1 MSLINLKEK
10 LLVIGGSG
18 LVGST
23 IISNTHNYYDIKFT
37 YNKNKF
43 VHPNIESFE
52 VDLLDDRNIIA
63 NILEK
68 FKPKYVI
75 HTAAHPSVD
84 LCETNPQLANKL
96 HIDIT
101 NNIAKIC
108 SSLNSKLVYFST
120 DAVFDGL
127 IKKKYTESDLPNPI
141 NYYGKTKL
149 SAEKIILNESKDN
162 VVLRTAVIYGLHK
175 KSRFTNWI
183 IDSLKEKKSVDP
195 HVDQYNT
202 PTLVDDLSKAVMQI
216 LLMNLSGLFHATGKT
231 CVSRYEFACLIA
243 DIFNFEKSLIKPV
256 TSLEKKQDAPRPKF
270 TCLDSSLLETKIGFT
285 FHDLDSGIRYIKGKS
300 QNS

>member
-23 IISNTHNYYDIKFT
+23 IISSTHNYYDIKFT

-43 VHPNIESFE
+43 VHPNTESFE
-52 VDLLDDRNIIA
+52 VDLLDDKNIIA

-84 LCETNPQLANKL
+84 LCETEPQLANKL
-96 HIDIT
+96 HIDVT
-101 NNIAKIC
+101 NDIANIC
-108 SSLNSKLVYFST
+108 SSINSKLVYFST
-120 DAVFDGL
+120 DAVFDGH

-149 SAEKIILNESKDN
+149 DAEKIILNESKDN
-162 VVLRTAVIYGLHK
+162 VVLRTAVIYGWHK

-202 PTLVDDLSKAVMQI
+202 PTLVDDLSEAVMQI
-216 LLMNLSGLFHATGKT
+216 LLMNISGLFHATGKT
-231 CVSRYEFACLIA
+231 CVSRYEFASLIA

-256 TSLEKKQDAPRPKF
+256 TSLEKRQDAPRPKF
-270 TCLDSSLLETKIGFT
+270 TCLNSTLLETKIGFQ
-285 FHDLDSGIRYIKGKS
+285 FHDLDFGLRYIKKKS